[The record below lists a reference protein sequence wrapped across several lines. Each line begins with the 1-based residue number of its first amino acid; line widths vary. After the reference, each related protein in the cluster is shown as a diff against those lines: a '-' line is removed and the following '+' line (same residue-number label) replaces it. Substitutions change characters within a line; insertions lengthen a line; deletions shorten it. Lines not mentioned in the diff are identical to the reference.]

1 MIQTANND
9 SNKDLILTHEVIIS
23 LTLSTFRINQD
34 KLTIR
39 TILIKFSVRYAVFVL
54 VCKLKLLHSILI
66 VWLFLSFFIYLFT
79 FFNLAGWL
87 QRPGIWKWLNATRHI
102 RPKRL
107 LKVSLRYIISLLS
120 RDYFMENDL
129 LTS

>member
-23 LTLSTFRINQD
+23 LTLSTFQINQD

-54 VCKLKLLHSILI
+54 VCKLKLLRYSILI
-66 VWLFLSFFIYLFT
+66 V
-79 FFNLAGWL
+79 
-87 QRPGIWKWLNATRHI
+87 
-102 RPKRL
+102 
-107 LKVSLRYIISLLS
+107 
-120 RDYFMENDL
+120 
-129 LTS
+129 